1 MAKITIKVDVPFE
14 WCEGCR
20 MFDLE
25 EDAYETGFG
34 ERFILRSCANASIC
48 INAHDQQA
56 RFYSSKNEGD
66 KDR

>member
-1 MAKITIKVDVPFE
+1 MAEITFKVEVPFE

-25 EDAYETGFG
+25 EENYAMYGGD
-34 ERFILRSCANASIC
+34 RFIRRTCANASIC
-48 INAHDQQA
+48 LNTYEQRA
-56 RFYSSKNEGD
+56 RFYNTKGD

>member
-1 MAKITIKVDVPFE
+1 MAKIQIEVETPFE

-25 EDAYETGFG
+25 EDEYEMNNG
-34 ERFILRSCANASIC
+34 ERRVYRTCANASIC
-48 INAHDQQA
+48 LNTYEQRA
-56 RFYSSKNEGD
+56 RFYNTKGD